1 MILKEINWNK
11 GYITFF
17 FAIITVIL
25 MPAYIWILPPFLILW
40 GIGWLCE
47 KRLKIKNVFE
57 TKRHYKVLFILF
69 ILFYAWQLAGMLYS
83 DNPNSGWENLKVR
96 LSLVFFPLVL
106 ISPGEII
113 RKNGKLLIRLFA
125 GSTLIYIIICFINA
139 FINSVDIQ
147 SGVWTFDP
155 HPEEEYWLNNFYGPE
170 FSLFQHPSYQ
180 AMYVLMSSFIC
191 LESWFDKTLKKK
203 LRIFWLA
210 SSVLLLISLYF
221 LSSRAGL
228 LAAVLLIPFYLFI
241 KIKKRTKNQFTWII
255 ILLGVIIILP
265 VIFTNK
271 RVNTLIQDI
280 SQKSFDEMKNA
291 DDRRIIWKSA
301 FIIARDNYVW
311 GLGTGDVEAGLV
323 NEYKETGN
331 QLLAEKK
338 MNAHNQ
344 FLEILL
350 ENGIIGVILFI
361 MILIDMIYILW
372 KERNLLYG
380 MFVLLMMLFFLFET
394 MLNRLAGVSFFAMF
408 SFLLLHINNKNTSQK

>member
-1 MILKEINWNK
+1 MLKEIRWNK

-40 GIGWLCE
+40 GIGWLWE
-47 KRLKIKNVFE
+47 NRLKIKNVFD
-57 TKRHYKVLFILF
+57 TKRYYKVLFILF

-83 DNPNSGWENLKVR
+83 DNPNTGWENLKVR
-96 LSLVFFPLVL
+96 LSLIFFPMVL
-106 ISPGEII
+106 LEPGEMI
-113 RKNGKLLIRLFA
+113 RKNGKYLLRLFA

-139 FINSVDIQ
+139 FINSANIQ
-147 SGVWTFDP
+147 SGVWIFDP
-155 HPEEEYWLNNFYGPE
+155 HPEEEYWLNYFYGQE

-180 AMYVLMSSFIC
+180 AMYVLMSVFIC
-191 LESWFDKTLKKK
+191 LESWFDRTFKKNH
-203 LRIFWLA
+203 RFFWLA
-210 SSVLLLISLYF
+210 SGIFLLISLYF

-228 LAAVLLIPFYLFI
+228 LAAVLLVPFYLFI
-241 KIKKRTKNQFTWII
+241 KIKNRTRNQFTWIL

-271 RVNTLIQDI
+271 RMNTFIHDI
-280 SQKSFDEMKNA
+280 NQKSFDEMENM

-301 FIIARDNYVW
+301 FIVARDHYIW

-323 NEYKETGN
+323 NEYQEIGN

-350 ENGIIGVILFI
+350 ENGIIGLVLFV
-361 MILIDMIYILW
+361 MILSYMIYILW
-372 KERNLLYG
+372 KGRNILYG
-380 MFVLLMMLFFLFET
+380 VFVLLIFLFFLFET

-408 SFLLLHINNKNTSQK
+408 SFLLLHIKRKNISLE